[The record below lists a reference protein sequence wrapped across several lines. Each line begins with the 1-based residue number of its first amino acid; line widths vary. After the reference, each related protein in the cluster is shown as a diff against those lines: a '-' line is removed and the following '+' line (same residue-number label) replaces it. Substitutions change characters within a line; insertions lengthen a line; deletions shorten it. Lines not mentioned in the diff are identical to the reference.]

1 MTEKPHQAVKAYHS
15 RKFMESPDAR
25 PVRLLSQYLEPLERC
40 EEHNIK
46 DTILVFDSAR
56 IKSREQAEA
65 LVVAARQT
73 EGLEAAEKAL
83 HMSHYYEDARQLAH
97 RLTEWSKGLNDPG
110 RRFVI
115 CSGGGQ
121 GIMKGANRRASEAK
135 GENMGLGISLPLEE
149 DNNPFITCRL
159 DCQFHY
165 FFMRKFWFLF
175 LAKALMM
182 MPGGVGTMDG
192 FFESL
197 TLGQTKMIKKKPLI
211 VLYSSEFWDEVI
223 NFDALVRFGTISAE
237 DVNLFYRSDSVDDAF
252 KYIINQ
258 LTEYVAGQYVRLARG
273 KVKV

>member
-1 MTEKPHQAVKAYHS
+1 M
-15 RKFMESPDAR
+15 
-25 PVRLLSQYLEPLERC
+25 
-40 EEHNIK
+40 
-46 DTILVFDSAR
+46 
-56 IKSREQAEA
+56 
-65 LVVAARQT
+65 VVAARQT

-182 MPGGVGTMDG
+182 MPGGVGTMDE

-197 TLGQTKMIKKKPLI
+197 TLGQTKMIKKNPLI